1 MTKRYQIIQE
11 RYAGKWDNE
20 PVQDEYPVLFDSIE
34 RARERAKSGTE
45 TMFEHKGDALF
56 IVELEPRR
64 GGMTYT
70 GRQFPL

>member
-1 MTKRYQIIQE
+1 MTKQYQIIQE
-11 RYAGKWDNE
+11 RYTDGWDNE

-45 TMFEHKGDALF
+45 TMFEHKGHAF
-56 IVELEPRR
+56 WIAELEPYRD
-64 GGMTYT
+64 GMTYT